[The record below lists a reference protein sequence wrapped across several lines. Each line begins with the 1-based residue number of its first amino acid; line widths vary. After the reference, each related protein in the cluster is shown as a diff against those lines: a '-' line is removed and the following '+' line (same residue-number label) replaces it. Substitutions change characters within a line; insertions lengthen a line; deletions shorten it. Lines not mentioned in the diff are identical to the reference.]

1 MGFLKTILKVL
12 GIENFTLSFII
23 IILTLFFLLHIFPQ
37 LYQKDPSKPPV
48 VFHWFPF
55 IGSTIQYGL
64 DPYKFFQKQKKKH
77 GNIFTFILLG
87 KKMTVALGPKGN
99 DLVFNGKLSSLSAE
113 EAYTRLTT
121 PVFGTDVV
129 YDVPNHVLMEQ
140 KKFVK
145 TGLTIETFRTY
156 VPLIVEEV
164 KMYLETSPI
173 FGKNKLSGIS
183 SLMKALPEITIFT
196 ASRTLQGKEVRN
208 NFDASFAKLY
218 HDLDGG
224 FTPINFLIPW
234 LPLPKNRLRDAAQ
247 KKMAQI
253 YMDIIKQ
260 RRKTCQH
267 EEEDMIWNLMNQHY
281 KDGRKLTDK
290 EIAHLMIAIL
300 MAGQHTS
307 AATGCWALLHLAEKP
322 EYIKLLL
329 EEQRK
334 VFGDNLDN
342 LTYDNLKDMELLS
355 YVIRE
360 TLRLHPPL
368 HSIIRKVKS
377 PILIED
383 SLYIVPENHYLLAA
397 PGISSIDEEYFK
409 NALEFI
415 PERWKY
421 EKNTEN
427 PDKIDYGYGL
437 VTKGAFSPYLPFG
450 AGRHRCIGEQFAYM
464 QLGTIITT
472 FVHELEWTLPK
483 NQTTIPK
490 PDYASMVVL
499 PERPSNIEWRKRQR
513 N

>member
-1 MGFLKTILKVL
+1 MGFLKTTLKVL
-12 GIENFTLSFII
+12 GIEDFTLSLII

-37 LYQKDPSKPPV
+37 LYQKNPSKPPV
-48 VFHWFPF
+48 VFHWLPF

-64 DPYKFFQKQKKKH
+64 DPYKFFQKQKERVKKPLLYKYLTFLAWKYFYFY
-77 GNIFTFILLG
+77 FTW
-87 KKMTVALGPKGN
+87 KKN
-99 DLVFNGKLSSLSAE
+99 DTE
-113 EAYTRLTT
+113 EAYTHLTT
-121 PVFGTDVV
+121 PVFGEDVV
-129 YDVPNHVLMEQ
+129 YDVPNNVLMEQ

-145 TGLTIETFRTY
+145 TGLTIDTFRAY
-156 VPLIVEEV
+156 VPLIIEEV

-173 FGKNKLSGIS
+173 FGKDKLSGIS

-267 EEEDMIWNLMNQHY
+267 EEEDMIWNLMNQNY

-322 EYIKLLL
+322 KYIKLLL
-329 EEQRK
+329 EEQKR
-334 VFGDNLDN
+334 VFGDSLDN

-377 PILIED
+377 PIQIEN
-383 SLYIVPENHYLLAA
+383 SPYIIPDNHYLLAA
-397 PGISSIDEEYFK
+397 PGVSSIDEEYFK
-409 NALEFI
+409 DALEFI

-421 EKNTEN
+421 EKNTE
-427 PDKIDYGYGL
+427 DSEKIDYGYGL

-464 QLGTIITT
+464 QIGTIITT

-483 NQTTIPK
+483 DKTTIPK
-490 PDYASMVVL
+490 PDYSCMVVL

>member
-1 MGFLKTILKVL
+1 MVFFKTIFKIL
-12 GIENFTLSFII
+12 GIENSTFNFII
-23 IILTLFFLLHIFPQ
+23 LFLTLFFLLHIFPQ
-37 LYQKDPSKPPV
+37 LYRKDPSKPPV

-64 DPYKFFQKQKKKH
+64 NPYKFFEKQRKKH

-99 DLVFNGKLSSLSAE
+99 DLVFNGKLSNLSAE
-113 EAYTRLTT
+113 EAYTHLTT

-140 KKFVK
+140 KKFIK
-145 TGLTIETFRTY
+145 IGLTTETFREY
-156 VPLIVEEV
+156 VPLIIEEV
-164 KMYLETSPI
+164 KTYFETSPL
-173 FGKNKLSGIS
+173 FGKNKLSGVS

-196 ASRTLQGKEVRN
+196 ASRTLQGKEVRS
-208 NFDASFAKLY
+208 NFDTSFAKLY
-218 HDLDGG
+218 HDLDRG
-224 FTPINFLIPW
+224 FTPINFLVPW
-234 LPLPKNRLRDAAQ
+234 LPLPRNRLRDAAQ
-247 KKMAQI
+247 RKMAQI
-253 YMDIIKQ
+253 YMNIIKN
-260 RRKTCQH
+260 RRKTYEH
-267 EEEDMIWNLMNQHY
+267 TEDDMISNLMNQRY
-281 KDGRKLTDK
+281 KDGRELSDK

-322 EYIKLLL
+322 EYIKLLF
-329 EEQRK
+329 EEQKK

-342 LTYDNLKDMELLS
+342 LTYDNLKDLELLS

-377 PILIED
+377 PIPIEN
-383 SLYIVPENHYLLAA
+383 SPYIIPKDYYLLAA
-397 PGISSIDEEYFK
+397 PGVSSIDEEYFK

-421 EKNTEN
+421 RKSTDDS
-427 PDKIDYGYGL
+427 DKIDYGYGL

-483 NQTTIPK
+483 NQATVPE
-490 PDYASMVVL
+490 PDYTSMVVL
-499 PERPSNIEWRKRQR
+499 PKRPSNIEWKRRQR